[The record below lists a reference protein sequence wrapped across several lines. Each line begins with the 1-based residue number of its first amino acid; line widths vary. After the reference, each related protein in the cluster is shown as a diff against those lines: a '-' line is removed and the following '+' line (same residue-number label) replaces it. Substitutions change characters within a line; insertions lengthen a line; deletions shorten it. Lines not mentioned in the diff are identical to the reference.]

1 MNKNLILDVE
11 QNPSKVS
18 HWILFALQHVLAVLV
33 ATITVPLL
41 VPGMPLAATMV
52 SAGMGTLFYL
62 WVTKSKSPVFLSS
75 SFAYI
80 SPMCSAVGV
89 ALISDAANP
98 GVGNINYLAVILGML
113 MVGLVYLIV
122 AFVIK
127 KFGTAWLNKLLPPVV
142 AGPVIMVIGLSLAGS
157 AINNL
162 TNTAVSPINYNLVF
176 ILCGMIALFV
186 TAFAAH
192 FGEGKM
198 LGLIPFVLGMG
209 AGYVAAVIFT
219 LVGYNGFG
227 NEYFKVVDFS
237 PLVAIFK
244 EFDFSSIFNYKMFVP
259 NDGESFVIL
268 RFEEI
273 ARFDWASIGQVA
285 LLFVPVSFV
294 TICEHTGDHQNL
306 GNIIGRDLLT
316 EEPGMTRTLIGDG
329 VGTAISGVLC
339 GAANT
344 TYGESVAV
352 VGTTKVASVNVIRLA
367 AIMMVVFGLFT
378 PFTAL
383 LKTIPAC
390 VTGGVSVVLYGFIA
404 GSGVKMLVN
413 KKVDLNVTRNIFI
426 ASAILV
432 AGIGGLTFK
441 FGDPLSPTIQ
451 ITSTAVAMILGII
464 LNLALK
470 EKKVVKEEKTN

>member
-11 QNPSKVS
+11 QNPKKLS
-18 HWILFALQHVLAVLV
+18 HWFLFALQHVLAVLV

-52 SAGMGTLFYL
+52 SAGLGTLFYL
-62 WVTKSKSPVFLSS
+62 YVTKSKSPVFLSS

-80 SPMCSAVGV
+80 SPMIAATGVG
-89 ALISDAANP
+89 LIADAAMP
-98 GVGNINYLAVILGML
+98 GAINYFAVTLGML
-113 MVGLVYLIV
+113 MVGLVYVVV
-122 AFVIK
+122 ALVIK
-127 KFGTAWLNKLLPPVV
+127 KFGTDWLNKILPPVV

-162 TNTAVSPINYNLVF
+162 TNTAASAANYNLIH

-186 TAFAAH
+186 TAFAATK
-192 FGEGKM
+192 GEGKM
-198 LGLIPFVLGMG
+198 IGLIPFVLGMG
-209 AGYVAAVIFT
+209 AGYVAAVLFT
-219 LVGYNGFG
+219 VIGYNACGS
-227 NEYFKVVDFS
+227 EYCKVVDFS
-237 PLVAIFK
+237 SLVEIFK
-244 EFDFSSIFNYKMFVP
+244 NFDFSSIFNYKMFVP
-259 NDGESFVIL
+259 NDSESFVIL

-273 ARFDWASIGQVA
+273 SKFDWAAIGQIA

-316 EEPGMTRTLIGDG
+316 DEPGMTRTLIGDG

-352 VGTTKVASVNVIRLA
+352 VGTTKVASVNVLRLA

-390 VTGGVSVVLYGFIA
+390 VTGGVSIVLYGFIA
-404 GSGVKMLVN
+404 SSGVKMIMN
-413 KKVDLNVTRNIFI
+413 KKVDFNVTRNIFI
-426 ASAILV
+426 AAAILV
-432 AGIGGLTFK
+432 SGIGGLTLK
-441 FGDPLSPTIQ
+441 FGDVANPTIQ
-451 ITSTAVAMILGII
+451 ITSTAVAMILGIV
-464 LNLALK
+464 LNFVLPQP
-470 EKKVVKEEKTN
+470 KTEVNE

>member
-11 QNPSKVS
+11 QNPSKIS

-41 VPGMPLAATMV
+41 VKGMPLAATMV
-52 SAGMGTLFYL
+52 SAGIGTLFYL

-80 SPMCSAVGV
+80 SPMVSATGV

-98 GVGNINYLAVILGML
+98 GSGNINYLAVMLGMI

-122 AFVIK
+122 ALVIK
-127 KFGTAWLNKLLPPVV
+127 KFGTNWLNKLLPPVV

-162 TNTAVSPINYNLVF
+162 TNTAVSPANYNLIH

-192 FGEGKM
+192 YGEGKM
-198 LGLIPFVLGMG
+198 MGLIPFVLGMG

-219 LVGYNGFG
+219 LVGYNGFS

-237 PLVAIFK
+237 ALVAIFK
-244 EFDFSSIFNYKMFVP
+244 DFDFSSIFNYKMFVP
-259 NDGESFVIL
+259 NDGESFVFL

-273 ARFDWASIGQVA
+273 SRFDWSAIGQVA

-316 EEPGMTRTLIGDG
+316 EEPGMSRTLIGDG

-367 AIMMVVFGLFT
+367 AMMMVVFGLFT

-404 GSGVKMLVN
+404 SSGVKMLMN
-413 KKVDLNVTRNIFI
+413 KKVDFNTTRNIFI

-432 AGIGGLTFK
+432 AGIGGLAFK
-441 FGDPLSPTIQ
+441 FGNPLAPTIQ
-451 ITSTAVAMILGII
+451 ITSTAVAMILGIV
-464 LNLALK
+464 LNFTLK
-470 EKKVVKEEKTN
+470 EKKSN

>member
-11 QNPSKVS
+11 QNPSKIS

-52 SAGMGTLFYL
+52 SAGIGTLFYL

-80 SPMCSAVGV
+80 SPMVSATGV

-98 GVGNINYLAVILGML
+98 GSGNINYLAVMLGMI

-122 AFVIK
+122 ALVIK
-127 KFGTAWLNKLLPPVV
+127 KFGTNWLNKLLPPVV

-162 TNTAVSPINYNLVF
+162 TNTAVSPTNYNLIH

-192 FGEGKM
+192 YGEGKM
-198 LGLIPFVLGMG
+198 MGLIPFVLGMG

-219 LVGYNGFG
+219 LVGYNGFS

-237 PLVAIFK
+237 ALVAIFK
-244 EFDFSSIFNYKMFVP
+244 DFDFSSIFNYKMFVP
-259 NDGESFVIL
+259 NDGESFVFL

-273 ARFDWASIGQVA
+273 SRFDWSAIGQVA

-316 EEPGMTRTLIGDG
+316 EEPGMSRTLIGDG

-367 AIMMVVFGLFT
+367 AMMMVVFGLFT

-404 GSGVKMLVN
+404 SSGVKMLMN
-413 KKVDLNVTRNIFI
+413 KKVDFNTTRNIFI

-432 AGIGGLTFK
+432 AGIGGLAFK
-441 FGDPLSPTIQ
+441 FGNPLAPTIQ
-451 ITSTAVAMILGII
+451 ITSTAVAMILGIV
-464 LNLALK
+464 LNFALK
-470 EKKVVKEEKTN
+470 EKKSN

>member
-11 QNPSKVS
+11 QNPSKIS

-52 SAGMGTLFYL
+52 SAGIGTLFYL

-80 SPMCSAVGV
+80 SPMISATGV
-89 ALISDAANP
+89 ALISDAAVP
-98 GVGNINYLAVILGML
+98 GAGNINYLALLLGML
-113 MVGLVYLIV
+113 MVGLVYLTV
-122 AFVIK
+122 ALVIK
-127 KFGTAWLNKLLPPVV
+127 KFGTGWLNKILPPVV

-162 TNTAVSPINYNLVF
+162 TNTAANPLNYNLIH

-186 TAFAAH
+186 TALAAH
-192 FGEGKM
+192 YGEGKM

-209 AGYVAAVIFT
+209 AGYVSAVLFT
-219 LVGYNGFG
+219 LIGSNAFG
-227 NEYFKVVDFS
+227 NDYFKVVDFS
-237 PLVAIFK
+237 SLVTIFK

-259 NDGESFVIL
+259 NDGESFVFL
-268 RFEEI
+268 RFDAI
-273 ARFDWASIGQVA
+273 KAFDWASIGQIA

-316 EEPGMTRTLIGDG
+316 DEPGMSRTLIGDG
-329 VGTAISGVLC
+329 VGTAISGALC

-367 AIMMVVFGLFT
+367 AIMMIAFGLFT

-404 GSGVKMLVN
+404 SSGVKMIMN
-413 KKVDLNVTRNIFI
+413 KKVDFNITRNIFI
-426 ASAILV
+426 AAAILV
-432 AGIGGLTFK
+432 SGIGGLTLK
-441 FGDPLSPTIQ
+441 FGDVSAPTIQ

-464 LNLALK
+464 LNFVLK
-470 EKKVVKEEKTN
+470 EKNIKE